1 MFGWSFVR
9 IWIVTADSGN
19 RWLPRVEVKVRSLI
33 IQMPFW
39 FQNIC
44 ISIFLA
50 PYFLTFLCQCQG
62 SWWNLQKSLLSIAPP
77 IQNLH
82 HPSKQVCIFSVN
94 FSLFF
99 SLKLCL
105 FVWLAVLRLLD
116 ASLVNYWRLTMG
128 ILVLLYLLLLHD
140 PWIKGYVVILLLS
153 QMLLKHL
160 LLLHHII
167 GPSLIFIL
175 IWVLFNLN
183 WIVFIWV
190 LKRRRNSSKGLVF
203 SCNIRWIFNEARISI
218 SSYNELCLVL
228 ECIKATVFKISLL
241 PKNPISFLIV
251 RDWGSIVNNWFDAD
265 QVLH

>member
-1 MFGWSFVR
+1 MFGWSFVGV
-9 IWIVTADSGN
+9 WIVTADSGN

-33 IQMPFW
+33 IQMPLW

-50 PYFLTFLCQCQG
+50 PYFLTFLCQG
-62 SWWNLQKSLLSIAPP
+62 SWWNPCKTLLSIAPP
-77 IQNLH
+77 IQNRH

-94 FSLFF
+94 LSLFF

-105 FVWLAVLRLLD
+105 FVWFAVRRLLY
-116 ASLVNYWRLTMG
+116 ASLVEHWRLAMG
-128 ILVLLYLLLLHD
+128 ILVLLCLLLLHD
-140 PWIKGYVVILLLS
+140 LWIKGYVVILLLS
-153 QMLLKHL
+153 QMLLKHP

-183 WIVFIWV
+183 WIVMIWI
-190 LKRRRNSSKGLVF
+190 LRRKRNSSKGLVF
-203 SCNIRWIFNEARISI
+203 GCNIRWIFHEARISI
-218 SSYNELCLVL
+218 SSYNEMCLVL
-228 ECIKATVFKISLL
+228 KCIKATVFKISLL
-241 PKNPISFLIV
+241 PKNSITLLIV
-251 RDWGSIVNNWFDAD
+251 RDWSSIVNNRFDAD